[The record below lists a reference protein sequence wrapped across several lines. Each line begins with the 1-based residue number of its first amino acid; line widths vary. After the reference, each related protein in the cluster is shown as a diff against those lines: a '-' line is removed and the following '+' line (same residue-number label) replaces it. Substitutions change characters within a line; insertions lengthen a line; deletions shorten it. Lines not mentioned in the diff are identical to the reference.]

1 MNKKGN
7 EIELQ
12 SLKISGGWE
21 MVINKFLD
29 VDVREY
35 DDDDLIWIDFTQD
48 ILYLKRITTKKEK
61 RFGLD
66 LGWYPDND
74 PKGEFCLKVI
84 LNDDFVNPIES
95 FSSRNKYEIVKKIE
109 EYLIKL
115 KHGYKISKVKK

>member
-1 MNKKGN
+1 MKKKEK
-7 EIELQ
+7 EIKLQ
-12 SLKISGGWE
+12 SLKIPGGWE
-21 MVINKFLD
+21 IVINKFLD
-29 VDVREY
+29 VDVTEY

-84 LNDDFVNPIES
+84 IDDDFINPIES
-95 FSSRNKYEIVKKIE
+95 FCSRNKDEIVKKIE
-109 EYLIKL
+109 EYLVKL
-115 KHGYKISKVKK
+115 KHRYRK